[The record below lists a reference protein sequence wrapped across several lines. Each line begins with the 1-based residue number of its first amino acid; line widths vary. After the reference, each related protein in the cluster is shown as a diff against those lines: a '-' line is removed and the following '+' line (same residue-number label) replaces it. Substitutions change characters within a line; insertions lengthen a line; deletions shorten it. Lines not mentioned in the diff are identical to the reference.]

1 MLVDGKE
8 FFDGDVNLAIK
19 NLPSDIIAGI
29 EVFDKK
35 VNRQNL
41 PGSMMAKK

>member
-1 MLVDGKE
+1 MDGKE

-29 EVFDKK
+29 EVFDKR

-41 PGSMMAKK
+41 PDSMMGRR